1 MGRDLTRLGSG
12 AIVAGWE
19 VLSIGTMDLHDAI
32 EDHVTLHQQVADY
45 ARKPDGALKAEGVQ
59 RPDSCDLGK
68 WLPAE
73 GAAHRALAQHATL
86 TEAHT
91 AFHEVCADTVR
102 RADAGTLPE
111 SALTEKGELYASFT
125 HLCFSISKLN
135 VRIQ

>member
-1 MGRDLTRLGSG
+1 M
-12 AIVAGWE
+12 
-19 VLSIGTMDLHDAI
+19 GTMDLHDTI

-45 ARKPDGALKAEGVQ
+45 ARKPDGALKAEDVQ
-59 RPDSCDLGK
+59 GPDRCELGK

-86 TEAHT
+86 TEAHV
-91 AFHEVCADTVR
+91 AFHRVCADTVR
-102 RADAGTLPE
+102 HADAGTLGE
-111 SALTEKGELYASFT
+111 HALGEKGELHAALV